1 MRTNTNKSTKVSA
14 SGTGVARPALRFV
27 KADRLLKHASFK
39 QVYEI
44 GQRQFSQNMTFF
56 FILSE
61 SATSAIR
68 IGFTVSRALG
78 GSVDRN
84 RMRRRVREAVR
95 PQLEQLKLALK
106 SRGLSADIVINPKKT
121 SLKAEHESL
130 RAEVVK
136 GFAAIASAKV
146 KGAGGEQQR

>member
-1 MRTNTNKSTKVSA
+1 MLTS
-14 SGTGVARPALRFV
+14 RFV

-39 QVYEI
+39 QVYET
-44 GQRQFSQNMTFF
+44 GQRQFSPNMTFF

-61 SATSAIR
+61 SATPATR

-95 PQLEQLKLALK
+95 PQLETLKSAMR

-121 SLKAEHESL
+121 SLKAEHETL
-130 RAEVVK
+130 RAEVAK
-136 GFAAIASAKV
+136 GFAAIASAKI
-146 KGAGGEQQR
+146 KSAGGGQQR